1 MEFVRIFLHWIFFPG
16 CMMWIKLILMLACID
31 GIEDVEQQQVF
42 QRSELPKQYILQ
54 NKLKFKVLQ
63 QPSICS
69 YRNLTSC
76 HTDSHLHEAYYE
88 QCYSDACPKEKYFC
102 LNNPSGNTIHLCG
115 QAYTWKKRS
124 RNIAVFD
131 TVVSNYV
138 DVYKIDCPLGYF
150 QSNRRNAFT
159 KCVKDESLVIVQNA
173 TNQRRALGRCNLKKK
188 YCSTKGVILFELGSD
203 KDACLDAKYDLNI
216 TCSETAELMPNCNC
230 APKCRA
236 FEEREWSGSFMCR
249 TIGENATDPED
260 TTQDRERVTQVTE
273 SYEPS
278 SGQTVHQANN
288 EVDIGIKGLDKDLS
302 AVDNKIQ
309 NTDNYESNH
318 LLMTIGLVTIII
330 AVILAVVVGI
340 FVSVFVVKHRHI
352 DGGFA
357 NYSTV
362 SQGDSVDDQSVQ
374 SAVEDAGNTN
384 KDTKKSGQ
392 VNKISSTKIKKTTY
406 HVHTNNATLNF
417 NQEHQGTRNLE
428 IQNASE
434 SIDIEACLEN
444 VPENKPSLLPPQMQN
459 LKVLE
464 LETSQ
469 PDSGIHTTDQTY
481 EKTQQ

>member
-115 QAYTWKKRS
+115 QAYTWKKH
-124 RNIAVFD
+124 
-131 TVVSNYV
+131 
-138 DVYKIDCPLGYF
+138 
-150 QSNRRNAFT
+150 
-159 KCVKDESLVIVQNA
+159 
-173 TNQRRALGRCNLKKK
+173 
-188 YCSTKGVILFELGSD
+188 
-203 KDACLDAKYDLNI
+203 
-216 TCSETAELMPNCNC
+216 CNC

-330 AVILAVVVGI
+330 AVILVSAVVVGI